1 MEWTHGAGVAQ
12 ALVGSFLPTKV
23 GEGIETVCVVKALLV
38 LTMATFHLSVV
49 PGRIGADELCAV
61 CPAVWPLPQRGA
73 RSRWLWEKR
82 LVNAK
87 PLSVWTH
94 STAMP
99 LRAKCLTTLFRK
111 SAEEKALCSS

>member
-61 CPAVWPLPQRGA
+61 CPAVWPLPQRGGQVA
-73 RSRWLWEKR
+73 LAMGKAIGERKAVIGLDT
-82 LVNAK
+82 LHGNAFAGK
-87 PLSVWTH
+87 MLDDFV
-94 STAMP
+94 
-99 LRAKCLTTLFRK
+99 
-111 SAEEKALCSS
+111 

>member
-61 CPAVWPLPQRGA
+61 CPAVWPVSYTHLDVY
-73 RSRWLWEKR
+73 KR
-82 LVNAK
+82 Q
-87 PLSVWTH
+87 LSPSV
-94 STAMP
+94 P
-99 LRAKCLTTLFRK
+99 N
-111 SAEEKALCSS
+111 